1 MGIFST
7 EEVNTGR
14 QKEFDLLKGLFMV
27 FIFLIHAFQATM
39 TDMSQAVLCIWI
51 FATMSGAAIFIFV
64 MGFGVTYGSR
74 SGPKELAAGGV
85 RLVLYQYLSNLAYLT
100 ALIFPYPFVMKRMSE
115 DGAANLRML
124 IWVYFQNTNVFFIA
138 GIFYLIF
145 AVLKKTGCRTFVY
158 PLLGLISALIA
169 PYLYAKPVNIPVLS
183 YVVTLLIGDASFVS
197 FIPLYY
203 LSYALIGVGAGYA
216 YRHISDKRKF
226 YLSVLPVALVI
237 VIAWW
242 IRAFLL
248 YGNDISLMG
257 QVMEEG
263 YAYPDILHVAASLAH
278 IILFAAIIFLAT
290 DRKKKPGS
298 KENPVTTQ
306 ILRYSRQISKY
317 YALHLLVYFMALGFN
332 GYVSFEPW
340 QCIFLTLIA
349 MVITELM
356 VRCVEYLESK
366 TEIRMT
372 TLQIFINAL
381 PYLFLMFIL
390 VFRVYHLNRG
400 SAVLS
405 PQQFEMMTWWLSMVM
420 ICSTQILFL
429 RNRKMME
436 EKSREQTL
444 LNTARAIQNGIV
456 PQNREYTEGNIRMS
470 AFAEPARSVGG
481 DFYDIIPLKNGTV
494 GIVMGDVSGKG
505 IPAALVMAVVKT
517 MIRDKLVSGL
527 SPEEVLNVV
536 NNEVYAENPM
546 GMFATV
552 FLAVIDTESGSIVY
566 ANAGHTHP
574 VKTGEQTVFLEPD
587 NGCII
592 GLFEDI
598 GIIKGETVI
607 NPGEG
612 LLLYTDGVTEA
623 INNKREQYGEK
634 RLLKI
639 CSKNTSADTLHAVV
653 KDVGE
658 FSQGTKQYDD
668 LTLMFVQHIRNP
680 VNTNLQILRDAT

>member
-27 FIFLIHAFQATM
+27 LIFLIHAFQATM
-39 TDMSQAVLCIWI
+39 SDMSQAVLCIWI

-64 MGFGVTYGSR
+64 MGFGITYGKG
-74 SGPKELAAGGV
+74 SGPKEMAAGGV

-100 ALIFPYPFVMKRMSE
+100 ALIFPYPFVLKRMSE
-115 DGAANLRML
+115 DGAENLRML
-124 IWVYFQNTNVFFIA
+124 IWIYFQYTNIFFIA

-145 AVLKKTGCRTFVY
+145 AVLKKTGCRIYVY

-183 YVVTLLIGDASFVS
+183 YVATLLIGDASFVS

-203 LSYALIGVGAGYA
+203 LSYALIGAGAGYA

-242 IRAFLL
+242 IRAFQL
-248 YGNDISLMG
+248 YGNDIDLMG
-257 QVMEEG
+257 EVMEEG
-263 YAYPDILHVAASLAH
+263 YAYPDILHVVASLAH
-278 IILFAAIIFLAT
+278 IFLFAAIIFFAT
-290 DRKKKPGS
+290 DRKKKSGS

-306 ILRYSRQISKY
+306 IMRYSRHISKY

-340 QCIFLTLIA
+340 QCILLMLIA
-349 MVITELM
+349 MVITEIM

-381 PYLFLMFIL
+381 PYWLMMFIL

-405 PQQFEMMTWWLSMVM
+405 PQQFEMMTWWLSMVL

-456 PQNREYTEGNIRMS
+456 PQNKEYNEGNIRIS
-470 AFAEPARSVGG
+470 AFAEPAKYVGG
-481 DFYDIIPLKNGTV
+481 DFYDIIPLNNGTV

-505 IPAALVMAVVKT
+505 IPAALVMAMIKT
-517 MIRDKLVSGL
+517 MIRDRLRSGM

-536 NNEVYAENPM
+536 NNEACSENPL
-546 GMFATV
+546 GMFVTV
-552 FLAVIDTESGSIVY
+552 FLGIIDSENGSVVY

-574 VKTGEQTVFLEPD
+574 VKTGEQTAFLEPD
-587 NGCII
+587 NGCVI

-598 GIIKGETVI
+598 GILKGEMVL

-612 LLLYTDGVTEA
+612 LLIYTDGVTEA
-623 INNKREQYGEK
+623 INDKKEQYGEK
-634 RLLKI
+634 RLLNI
-639 CSKNTSADTLHAVV
+639 CSKNTSADTVNAVV

-658 FSQGTKQYDD
+658 FAQGTKQFDD
-668 LTLMFVQHIRNP
+668 LTLLFVQHIRNP
-680 VNTNLQILRDAT
+680 VNTK

>member
-39 TDMSQAVLCIWI
+39 TDMGQAVLCIWI

-100 ALIFPYPFVMKRMSE
+100 ALIFPYPFVLKRISE

-124 IWVYFQNTNVFFIA
+124 IWVYFQNTNIFFIA

-145 AVLKKTGCRTFVY
+145 ALLKKTGCRTFVY
-158 PLLGLISALIA
+158 PLLGLISALLA

-183 YVVTLLIGDASFVS
+183 YVATLLIGDASFVS

-203 LSYALIGVGAGYA
+203 LSYALIGVGAGYM

-226 YLSVLPVALVI
+226 YLSVLPATLVI

-248 YGNDISLMG
+248 YGNDIGLMG
-257 QVMEEG
+257 EVMEEG
-263 YAYPDILHVAASLAH
+263 YAYPDILHVIASLAH

-306 ILRYSRQISKY
+306 ILRYSRHISKY

-332 GYVSFEPW
+332 GYVPFEPW
-340 QCIFLTLIA
+340 QCIFLMLIA
-349 MVITELM
+349 IVMTELM
-356 VRCVEYLESK
+356 VRSAEYIESK

-381 PYLFLMFIL
+381 PYWFMMFIL
-390 VFRVYHLNRG
+390 VYRVYHLNRG
-400 SAVLS
+400 TAVLS
-405 PQQFEMMTWWLSMVM
+405 PQQFEMMTWWLSMAM

-456 PQNREYTEGNIRMS
+456 PQNKEYKEGNIRIS
-470 AFAEPARSVGG
+470 ALAEPATSVGG
-481 DFYDIIPLKNGTV
+481 DFYDIIPLNNGTV

-505 IPAALVMAVVKT
+505 IPAALVMAMIKT
-517 MIRDKLVSGL
+517 MIRDRLRSGM

-536 NNEVYAENPM
+536 NNEACSENPL
-546 GMFATV
+546 GMFVTV
-552 FLAVIDTESGSIVY
+552 FLGIIDSENGSVVY

-574 VKTGEQTVFLEPD
+574 VKTGEQTAFLEPD
-587 NGCII
+587 NGCVI

-598 GIIKGETVI
+598 GILKGEMVL

-623 INNKREQYGEK
+623 INGKKEQYGEK
-634 RLLKI
+634 RLLNI
-639 CSKNTSADTLHAVV
+639 CSKNISADTVNAVV

-658 FSQGTKQYDD
+658 FAQGTKQFDD
-668 LTLMFVQHIRNP
+668 LTLLFVQHIHNP
-680 VNTNLQILRDAT
+680 LNNK